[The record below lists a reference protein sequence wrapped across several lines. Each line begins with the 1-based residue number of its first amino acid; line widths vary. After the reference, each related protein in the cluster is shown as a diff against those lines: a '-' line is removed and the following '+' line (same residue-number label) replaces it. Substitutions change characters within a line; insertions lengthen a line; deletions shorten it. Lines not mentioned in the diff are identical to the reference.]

1 MSGDGKRIV
10 GYVVRKTGDDEEP
23 VYSNS
28 AGWGPRGVARTWQ
41 ANDRLAA
48 RDHADRFGGDVVRLV
63 RARQTLQEQVMEF
76 HTAVEQ
82 PIAGTVSVPADDR
95 VRLRARLITE
105 EYFEV
110 MTAIFGLGPHQK
122 WIDRAVDAMER
133 VIDHASLNVDL
144 PLLADGLADL
154 DYVVEGTRLEFGI
167 DGGPIAAEVHRA
179 NMAKVGGPMAP
190 DGKRLKPPGWMP
202 PDIEGELLKQGWER

>member
-1 MSGDGKRIV
+1 MSGDGEEIV
-10 GYVVRKTGDDEEP
+10 GYVVHGTLVR
-23 VYSNS
+23 
-28 AGWGPRGVARTWQ
+28 
-41 ANDRLAA
+41 
-48 RDHADRFGGDVVRLV
+48 VVRRSV
-63 RARQTLQEQVMEF
+63 AKTLQEQVIAF
-76 HTAVEQ
+76 HMAVEQ
-82 PIAGTVSVPADDR
+82 PIAGLPSVPADDR

-105 EYFEV
+105 EYFEA

-133 VIDHASLNVDL
+133 VIDHAPLNVDL

-190 DGKRLKPPGWMP
+190 DGKRLKPPGWTP
-202 PDIEGELLKQGWER
+202 PDIERELLKQGWER